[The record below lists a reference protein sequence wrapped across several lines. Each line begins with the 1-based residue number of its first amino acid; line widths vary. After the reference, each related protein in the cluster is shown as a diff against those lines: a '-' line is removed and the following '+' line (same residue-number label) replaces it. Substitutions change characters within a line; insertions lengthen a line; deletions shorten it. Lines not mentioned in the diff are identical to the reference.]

1 MCRLWQRRPKNR
13 ETEKQEDSDKLLW
26 KHEQRIGGDNWRPF
40 HVINMALNIVSSKNL
55 ATQERKAE
63 AFTVSPLWCG
73 SDFLKAYRRASEYG
87 GVREPISLG
96 TAMAISGAA
105 VSPNMGYNSSP
116 LITFLLTLFNIR
128 LGWWFGNPLKPR
140 FPDDGPKHAASP
152 LLVELFGLINENR
165 DYVYLSDGGHFDN
178 LGLYEMVRRRCHL
191 IIVSDAGQDPD
202 VALADLSNATRKIAI
217 DLGVKFDFPR
227 LNCLRER
234 NKMRAR
240 PEEGGPC
247 YTVGRIRYRDA
258 ERKGANGTTPDE
270 VRDGI
275 ILYVKPGFRGDEPAD
290 ILGYAAGSK
299 DFPHETT
306 VDQWFSESQ
315 FESYRALG
323 FTIMKRV
330 HDAAVRRH
338 NQGRPTEDRIQD
350 FENLTLL
357 EFFQMLEMS
366 EGGPEPPVR
375 PA

>member
-1 MCRLWQRRPKNR
+1 
-13 ETEKQEDSDKLLW
+13 
-26 KHEQRIGGDNWRPF
+26 
-40 HVINMALNIVSSKNL
+40 MALNMVSSKNL

-63 AFTVSPLWCG
+63 SFTVSPLWCG
-73 SDFLKAYRRASEYG
+73 SDYLKAYRRAGEYG
-87 GVREPISLG
+87 GLREPISLG

-128 LGWWFGNPLKPR
+128 LGWWFGNPLKR
-140 FPDDGPKHAASP
+140 TFPNDGPGFAAGP
-152 LLVELFGLINENR
+152 LLVELFGHTNEER
-165 DYVYLSDGGHFDN
+165 DYVYLSDGGHFEN
-178 LGLYEMVRRRCHL
+178 LGLYEMVRRRCHF

-217 DLGVKFDFPR
+217 DLGIKIDFPR

-234 NKMRAR
+234 NKTRAK

-247 YTVGRIRYRDA
+247 YTVGRIRYREA
-258 ERKGANGTTPDE
+258 ERKDDNGKVPDD

-315 FESYRALG
+315 FESCRALG
-323 FTIMKRV
+323 FTIMRRV
-330 HDAAVRRH
+330 HNAAV
-338 NQGRPTEDRIQD
+338 GRYNRDRVRDDQIDDFGKLDLRAFFEAIEMFETERGPPTRQ
-350 FENLTLL
+350 
-357 EFFQMLEMS
+357 
-366 EGGPEPPVR
+366 VR
-375 PA
+375 